1 LKFLQLCKDG
11 GKVFVQSKLTSVG
24 LEARSV
30 AARDASLTLNFT
42 VERNRFHP
50 FQSLT
55 AGVIGVASPR
65 LYEIVQVLL
74 HIYTRVRM

>member
-1 LKFLQLCKDG
+1 VLKFLQLCKDG

-24 LEARSV
+24 LGASSM
-30 AARDASLTLNFT
+30 AARDASLTLNFRE
-42 VERNRFHP
+42 ERNRFHP

-55 AGVIGVASPR
+55 AGVIEVASPR

-74 HIYTRVRM
+74 HMCT